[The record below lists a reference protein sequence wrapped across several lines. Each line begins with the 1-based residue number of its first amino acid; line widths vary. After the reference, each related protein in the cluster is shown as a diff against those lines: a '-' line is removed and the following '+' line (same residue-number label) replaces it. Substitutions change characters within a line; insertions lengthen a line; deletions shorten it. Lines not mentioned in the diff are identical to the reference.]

1 MIKLIC
7 AICIA
12 VFWLIVVTLI
22 TITSSDTLYHCDPE
36 KNTECPKKHCHIN
49 GGDCHLT
56 THRKYRKKK

>member
-12 VFWLIVVTLI
+12 IFWLIVVTLI

-36 KNTECPKKHCHIN
+36 KKHRVPKEALSH
-49 GGDCHLT
+49 
-56 THRKYRKKK
+56 